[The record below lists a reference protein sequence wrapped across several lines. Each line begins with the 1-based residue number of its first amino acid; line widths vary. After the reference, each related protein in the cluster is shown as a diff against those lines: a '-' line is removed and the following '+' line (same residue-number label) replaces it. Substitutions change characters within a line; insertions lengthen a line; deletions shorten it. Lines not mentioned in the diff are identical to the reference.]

1 MKKLFLVVLAA
12 GLFMACGNNDKTNDQ
27 AQEAEEP
34 VAEVVEEPVQAQE
47 PVAEVAPVAETKAEV
62 KKEDKAGVSVKADK
76 DGKATVESENV
87 KVEANKDGG
96 VELKIN
102 TKGTKSKGNR

>member
-34 VAEVVEEPVQAQE
+34 VAEVVEEPVQDQE
-47 PVAEVAPVAETKAEV
+47 PVAEVAPVAEPKAAQ
-62 KKEDKAGVSVKADK
+62 KEEKSGVSVKADK
-76 DGKATVESENV
+76 DGKASVESENV
-87 KVEANKDGG
+87 KVDASKDGNI
-96 VELKIN
+96 ELKIN
-102 TKGTKSKGNR
+102 TKGKSSKGNR